1 MKTKKEEKAAR
12 QAEPLMADFSKVSVQ
27 LTFEGD
33 PKVLDMRKPL
43 GNAIRQASGDIALD
57 EFARKVYFSE
67 GEIEVP
73 AEYVPFIRQVVK
85 EKYNVPTQRAFDNM
99 LAILTAE

>member
-1 MKTKKEEKAAR
+1 MKTKKEENK
-12 QAEPLMADFSKVSVQ
+12 EKKVLLVDFSKVSVQ

-33 PKVLDMRKPL
+33 PNELDMRKSL

-67 GEIEVP
+67 GEVEVP
-73 AEYVPFIRQVVK
+73 VEYAPFILHVVK
-85 EKYNVPTQRAFDNM
+85 EKYNYPTQEAFKK
-99 LAILTAE
+99 LLTV

>member
-1 MKTKKEEKAAR
+1 MKKEKENNEKKKV
-12 QAEPLMADFSKVSVQ
+12 LLVDFSKVSVQ

-33 PKVLDMRKPL
+33 PKVLDMRKHL

-57 EFARKVYFSE
+57 EFARNLYFSE

-73 AEYVPFIRQVVK
+73 TEYVPFILQVAR
-85 EKYNVPTQRAFDNM
+85 EKYNVPTQKA
-99 LAILTAE
+99 LESLLTI